1 MNEYDEYDEDEID
14 RLQNIES
21 KYNAINE
28 RINRKIGHDGLHDDL
43 DDHNN
48 RVASMEH
55 QIAHPYQHMIGATG
69 LGAVV
74 GGIGTLMMAPKAHPA
89 IASAAALGIGG
100 LGGLAS
106 RISRDRAIRDIDEAR
121 RKRDAFKAEWDKLG
135 V

>member
-1 MNEYDEYDEDEID
+1 MEQDYDEDEID
-14 RLQNIES
+14 RLQAIEA

-48 RVASMEH
+48 MVASLEH
-55 QIAHPYQHMIGATG
+55 QIAHPYQHMIGSAG
-69 LGAVV
+69 LGAVI
-74 GGIGTLMMAPKAHPA
+74 GGIGTLMAAPKVHPG
-89 IASAAALGIGG
+89 IAGAAALGLGG

-106 RISRDRAIRDIDEAR
+106 RISRSKAIRDIDEVH

-135 V
+135 A

>member
-1 MNEYDEYDEDEID
+1 MDYEYDDDEVD
-14 RLQNIES
+14 RLQAIEA

-48 RVASMEH
+48 MVASLEH
-55 QIAHPYQHMIGATG
+55 QIAHPYQHLIGSAG
-69 LGAVV
+69 LGALV
-74 GGIGTLMMAPKAHPA
+74 GGIGTLALAPKAHPA
-89 IASAAALGIGG
+89 VAGAVGLGLGG

-106 RISRDRAIRDIDEAR
+106 RISRGKAIKDIDEVR

-135 V
+135 A